1 MTDHPSHMLPL
12 FPLKAVLFPDGRLP
26 LHIFEARYV
35 DMVSRCLRENSSF
48 GVCLIAAGS
57 EVGEA
62 AVPHLVGTEAH
73 IEEWGMEAEGI
84 LSIVVR
90 GLRRFHI
97 EDHEVEPDGL
107 LNARIRWLAE
117 PAAVPIPAA
126 QAELLPLLHAIAAE
140 PGRSLPQPHRFDD
153 AAWVGARYVELL
165 PVPLLA
171 KQRLLELDD
180 VLSRLEIVQQ
190 FLRQHG
196 LLGKTA
202 T

>member
-1 MTDHPSHMLPL
+1 MTSHSPDTLPL
-12 FPLKAVLFPDGRLP
+12 FPLNAVLFPDGRLS
-26 LHIFEARYV
+26 LRVFEARYM

-62 AVPHLVGTEAH
+62 AVPHLVGTEAC
-73 IEEWGMEAEGI
+73 IEEYGMEEQGI

-90 GLRRFHI
+90 GLRRFYI

-107 LNARIRWLAE
+107 LNARVRRLAE
-117 PAAVPIPAA
+117 PATLPVPEA
-126 QAELLPLLHAIAAE
+126 QAELLPLLRAIAAE

-153 AAWVGARYVELL
+153 AAWVGARYIELL

-171 KQRLLELDD
+171 KQRLLELED
-180 VLSRLEIVQQ
+180 VLSRLEIIQQ
-190 FLRQHG
+190 FLHQRG
-196 LLGKTA
+196 LLGGKTQ
-202 T
+202 